1 MKKHRI
7 LYNPLTNATD
17 AKSAAVI
24 KEEFPADDEFV
35 FEDVTKIEDIYSYLT
50 ALDKDEQVILAGGDG
65 TLNYF
70 INGLDGRKVD
80 LELCYYPMGS
90 GNDFY
95 SDVQEGSKPI
105 GLNKYIENLPTVTVK
120 GKSFRFINGVGF
132 GIDGYCC
139 ETGDKQRAEGKKKI
153 NYAGIAI
160 KGMLSEFKPLNA
172 TITVDGVE
180 HKFEHVWLAPS
191 MNGRYYGGGM
201 IIAPDQDRLSEKKEI
216 SVVVLHCKSKLKTLM
231 IFPGIFKG
239 KHVENKKTTAVF
251 TGKEITVT
259 FDKPTALQIDGET
272 ISGVVTYTANAAE

>member
-7 LYNPLTNATD
+7 LYNPLANAAD
-17 AKSAAVI
+17 AESAAII
-24 KEEFPADDEFV
+24 KEEFSADDEFV
-35 FEDVTKIEDIYSYLT
+35 FEDVTRIEDIYSYLT
-50 ALDKDEQVILAGGDG
+50 ALDSDEQVILAGGDG
-65 TLNYF
+65 TLNCF
-70 INGLDGRKVD
+70 VNGLDGRKID

-95 SDVQEGSKPI
+95 SDVQEGSKLI
-105 GLNKYIENLPTVTVK
+105 SLNKYIENLPTVTVN
-120 GKSFRFINGVGF
+120 GKTSRFINGVGF

-139 ETGDKQRAEGKKKI
+139 ETGDKQRAEGKQKI

-172 TITVDGVE
+172 TVTVDGVE
-180 HKFEHVWLAPS
+180 HKFEHVWLAPA

-239 KHVENKKTTAVF
+239 KHVENKKATSVF